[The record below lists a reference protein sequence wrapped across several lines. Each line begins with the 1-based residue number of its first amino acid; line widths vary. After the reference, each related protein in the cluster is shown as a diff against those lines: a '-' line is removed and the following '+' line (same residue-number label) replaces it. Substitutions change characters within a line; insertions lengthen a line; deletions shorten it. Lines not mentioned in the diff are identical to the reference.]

1 MFGVFIY
8 GGSDELT
15 SRQVLQYRQA
25 NKSFAFASLFIAF
38 GWTTLEKRGAILPQ
52 TLILL
57 NSERL
62 SNFLILMSPQPTEN
76 KYDVVIFEKQGRM

>member
-1 MFGVFIY
+1 
-8 GGSDELT
+8 
-15 SRQVLQYRQA
+15 VLQDRQA
-25 NKSFAFASLFIAF
+25 NKSFVLASLLFIAF

>member
-1 MFGVFIY
+1 
-8 GGSDELT
+8 
-15 SRQVLQYRQA
+15 VLHYRQA
-25 NKSFAFASLFIAF
+25 NKSFAFASLFIFIAF

>member
-1 MFGVFIY
+1 
-8 GGSDELT
+8 
-15 SRQVLQYRQA
+15 VLQYRQA
-25 NKSFAFASLFIAF
+25 NKSFVLASLFIGF

-62 SNFLILMSPQPTEN
+62 SNFLIFMSPQPTES
-76 KYDVVIFEKQGRM
+76 KGDVVIFEKQGRM